1 MSSLPPTKTQIRA
14 WNTAPLAD
22 QGAEWSRAAQ
32 TVTDQHGAVSRQFAD
47 SPGFWRGD
55 AADAMRGK
63 GDEARG
69 SLAKVAAALEKGAV
83 ASTQIAQ
90 TLSFAKTAAVDA
102 IAAAEAGRFIVAE
115 DGSVGFDRT
124 FLLWTMAEHDLNQQL
139 AAMVLRQA
147 AKQYQDGIQSA
158 LRAAAD
164 AAESARNALD
174 QAFAEVPIPPA
185 AELESI
191 LNRYQV
197 QADPDGMVTWPNEG
211 LLGFLGEAADK
222 AKPVTVAEA
231 EMLDRLSMGDKIRFY
246 RMMVEA
252 EDTAKDM
259 YPGDVHQDDQT
270 DAFRHVYWNALMT
283 QEFGPEWTQEYASK
297 HEGRPDNAAVREA
310 MDLHNNE
317 IGRNIAVQNPDAS
330 PEELRELA
338 RQAVEKGDAV
348 VINQDRTLS
357 WSNQVPIGQTV
368 DSTVLDANATYLPGS
383 PVSDNNPSPK

>member
-32 TVTDQHGAVSRQFAD
+32 TVTEQHGAVSRQFAD

-69 SLAKVAAALEKGAV
+69 SLSKVAAALEKGAV

-191 LNRYQV
+191 LNRYQA

-231 EMLDRLSMGDKIRFY
+231 EMLDQLSMGDKIRFY